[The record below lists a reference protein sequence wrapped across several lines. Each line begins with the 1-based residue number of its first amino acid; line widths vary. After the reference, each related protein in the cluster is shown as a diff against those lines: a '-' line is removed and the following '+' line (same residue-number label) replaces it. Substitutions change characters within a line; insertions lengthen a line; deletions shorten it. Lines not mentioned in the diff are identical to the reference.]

1 MSTETIFILVIFS
14 FILLIVMLI
23 LQDIRWRQVDK
34 YYNEKDKEKEK
45 ENHEK

>member
-14 FILLIVMLI
+14 FILLIVILI

-34 YYNEKDKEKEK
+34 YYNEKEK